1 MKETYQ
7 TGLDGENRAA
17 EWLQKHRSMILLEKR
32 YRNKAGEIDLIML
45 DGKTIVFVE
54 VKTRLH
60 AGPGNGLMAVDRRK
74 QQKLLRC
81 AQLYLKLRPGYA
93 QRFSPRMDIMEVL
106 YTEEGT
112 YARHTPNAFSLT

>member
-74 QQKLLRC
+74 QQRI
-81 AQLYLKLRPGYA
+81 ARAAILYLIGKEWQNRLT
-93 QRFSPRMDIMEVL
+93 RFDIAEVSPDDVL
-106 YTEEGT
+106 YI
-112 YARHTPNAFSLT
+112 PDAFQPGDLVYR